1 MLDLVKTI
9 KKVSK
14 RHPGYL
20 GRFAPLRLWN
30 YRKLKKGLD
39 REVEA
44 GYVNVQTHPEFPS
57 LKIYKYSQDAVMER
71 RWNEITLIAR
81 GLILDTDEKRVLSTP
96 FLKFFNY
103 NELVPTS
110 ELMEKDFRATEK
122 MDGSLGIL
130 FYYRGWRIAT
140 GGSFASE
147 QAQWANKYLEK
158 YISTGWLD
166 FDTEVT
172 YLLEIVYP
180 ENRIVVPYSNDALYL
195 LSAYKRGYELDYNK
209 LSSVAFSAGFEMPE
223 TYDFNELDKIL
234 HEASVI
240 NYTREGFVVRFKSGV
255 RVKIKGDEYCRIHKL
270 ISRVT
275 PIAVWEMLLNGDDMD
290 RVLDDLPEEMESD
303 YKSIVSILRGNLK
316 DMLDG
321 LEYAYEVTKHLSNKE
336 LGLALSDK
344 KSKLLKDENF
354 VTFKDYVF
362 ARRKESFFEQ
372 FEKVD
377 SMVRKSIFRQF
388 RPKSNFL
395 VGYTPSS
402 AMNRFNDG

>member
-1 MLDLVKTI
+1 MLEVSKTI

-20 GRFAPLRLWN
+20 GDFSLLRWWN
-30 YRKLKKGLD
+30 YHKLHDGLV

-44 GYVNVQTHPEFPS
+44 GYVNVQTHPEFPN
-57 LKIYKYSQDAVMER
+57 LKIYKYSQSAVIER

-81 GLILDTDEKRVLSTP
+81 GLILDTDAKRVLATP

-103 NELVPTS
+103 NELVPIS
-110 ELMEKDFRATEK
+110 DIMEKDFLATEK

-130 FYYRGWRIAT
+130 FYYKGWRVAT

-147 QAQWANKYLEK
+147 QAQWANKFLDK
-158 YISTGWLD
+158 YI
-166 FDTEVT
+166 DTNYLNAQTT

-180 ENRIVVPYSNDALYL
+180 ENRIVVPYSDDALYL
-195 LSAYKRGYELDYNK
+195 LSAYNKGLELSRSEIEVIAG
-209 LSSVAFSAGFEMPE
+209 LSGFGLPK

-240 NYTREGFVVRFKSGV
+240 DHTREGFVIRFKSGV

-275 PIAVWEMLLNGDDMD
+275 PIAVWEMLLAGDNMEDAKN
-290 RVLDDLPEEMESD
+290 DLPEEMERD
-303 YKSIVSILRGNLK
+303 YENIVSILTSMYNEVV
-316 DMLDG
+316 DG
-321 LEYAYEVTKHLSNKE
+321 VEYAYEQTKHLSNKE
-336 LGLALSDK
+336 LGLALADK
-344 KSKLLKDENF
+344 KSKILEDE
-354 VTFKDYVF
+354 VIAKYRDYIF
-362 ARRKESFFEQ
+362 ARRKDGYSENL
-372 FEKVD
+372 EKVG
-377 SMVRKSIFRQF
+377 SMIRKSVFKQF

-395 VGYTPSS
+395 KGYTPSS
-402 AMNRFNDG
+402 AMNRFTDG